1 MKGDQLYEKDKISF
15 NLARLKT
22 GGERFEIVIH
32 PDKAIEYKH
41 GKAVDLRDVL
51 VSDKIFS
58 DAHKGMHASEHM
70 AEKIFKTSDTMEI
83 AKIILQK
90 GEIQLTA
97 EYRDKLRE
105 EKRKRMIFL
114 IHRNSIDPG
123 TNLPHPEQRIANAL
137 EEAKVRIDE
146 FRSAED
152 QLQDVVKK
160 LRSILPIRFEI
171 RELQVSIPA
180 QFASKS
186 YSTLKNF
193 GTVLKDEWQN
203 DGSLV
208 SLIELPAGLQQDF
221 FNEINK
227 ITHGN
232 AEVKVVRTK

>member
-1 MKGDQLYEKDKISF
+1 
-15 NLARLKT
+15 
-22 GGERFEIVIH
+22 
-32 PDKAIEYKH
+32 
-41 GKAVDLRDVL
+41 
-51 VSDKIFS
+51 
-58 DAHKGMHASEHM
+58 
-70 AEKIFKTSDTMEI
+70 
-83 AKIILQK
+83 
-90 GEIQLTA
+90 
-97 EYRDKLRE
+97 
-105 EKRKRMIFL
+105 MIFL